1 MFAFGKPKQHFFP
14 SIQKTKCISTNQ
26 NQTFSIIL
34 TKTTVNILD
43 AFNTQKLYHFT
54 YNDQHGFFK
63 KMCWATN
70 SLFIIST
77 SKNYLIS
84 YRIQQEKTPQIPKA
98 INSKNSSQI
107 NIQKIS
113 EIEIPNTKI
122 KR

>member
-70 SLFIIST
+70 SLFIISKSIHT
-77 SKNYLIS
+77 FLRHPKIISFLIESSKRKPLKYQKQS
-84 YRIQQEKTPQIPKA
+84 
-98 INSKNSSQI
+98 
-107 NIQKIS
+107 IQKILLKS
-113 EIEIPNTKI
+113 IFK
-122 KR
+122 KFQK